1 MLTDYI
7 PANVRKVIY
16 TILATLFAVEGVLDA
31 SGVGL
36 VPEKVEEVVFGLAAV
51 FGFVLARQNTT
62 DVTVVSEGE

>member
-7 PANVRKVIY
+7 PANVRKAIY
-16 TILATLFAVEGVLDA
+16 TILATLFAIEGVLDA

-51 FGFVLARQNTT
+51 FGFVLARQN
-62 DVTVVSEGE
+62 VTVVGEGE